1 MNSISNKE
9 ITEISSKDNA
19 YLQYSLKKNYLNTLI
34 MMNIIGLNNI
44 VNPVEID
51 KKIVLLMQYLMKKL
65 FQLKT

>member
-44 VNPVEID
+44 VNPVEIA